1 MPKQQTLRV
10 IGGSVPRQSN
20 QTRALQAKTRHS
32 FVPGRGYWE
41 HDQPPV
47 IHGGPPPAP
56 ACDPPVGT
64 PDGSR
69 HVLEKD
75 GARLVFAWV
84 MPEHAWERPGGHRMA
99 FTAEYLAREG
109 WRYVEPLRG

>member
-69 HVLEKD
+69 HVLEKTAP
-75 GARLVFAWV
+75 GSSSPGSCPSTPGSV
-84 MPEHAWERPGGHRMA
+84 PEA
-99 FTAEYLAREG
+99 TG
-109 WRYVEPLRG
+109 WHSPLSI